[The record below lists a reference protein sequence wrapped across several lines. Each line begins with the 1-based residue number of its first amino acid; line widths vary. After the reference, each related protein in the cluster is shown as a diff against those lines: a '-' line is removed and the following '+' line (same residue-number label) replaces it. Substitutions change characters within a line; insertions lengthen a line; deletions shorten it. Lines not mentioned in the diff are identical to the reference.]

1 MSSPYQPRRLA
12 LADEFWFLSHRD
24 FGPGSFLNDG
34 ALGIGLA
41 GALLAELT
49 LAGYVLLQ
57 AGRVVPTERPPEPG
71 MGMGMGMGGGGGYP
85 RHSVDSPRMPP
96 PRRPGIDPV
105 HGLMMGEIAARPAW
119 YPVADWIAFLATD
132 AEKRVAGR
140 MEEAGLLNAV
150 GGLLRRRTWEPVDA
164 STASSPAV
172 ALRYRARAQ
181 QMSRELVDPQ
191 TAMLAGL
198 ALATNLVRDI
208 DVDDMTNLQAALL
221 DMVNSL
227 PDDMLTILR
236 AVQES
241 VTAVTRQIRR

>member
-41 GALLAELT
+41 GALLGELA

-57 AGRVVPTERPPEPG
+57 AGRVVPTERPPEPAP
-71 MGMGMGMGGGGGYP
+71 GGGYGYP
-85 RHSVDSPRMPP
+85 RHSVDSPRYPAQ
-96 PRRPGIDPV
+96 RRPGIDPV
-105 HGLMMGEIAARPAW
+105 HSLMMGEIAARPAW
-119 YPVADWIAFLATD
+119 YPVTDWISFLASD

-181 QMSRELVDPQ
+181 QMSREIVDAQ